1 MTLLEITIDRNS
13 GAVEWRVEAPDGSRV
28 RLRSPFPD
36 GTSWR
41 LIVSLPR
48 RGWTDEGPTPDAAVA
63 AWIARIAADDVPAD
77 VVALVTRITTE
88 ARLWALEAVK

>member
-28 RLRSPFPD
+28 RLRSPDADRRF
-36 GTSWR
+36 WR
-41 LIVSLPR
+41 LVVSLPR
-48 RGWTDEGPTPDAAVA
+48 RGWTDDGATPDAAA
-63 AWIARIAADDVPAD
+63 EAWNARIAAADVPAD
-77 VVALVTRITTE
+77 VVALVGRITTE